1 VSDRFQIPS
10 VGPSALVRFPRI
22 ARRSLDN
29 GLRVWSI
36 ADTAVPVVS
45 VVLVLDIG
53 TAADPTDRPG
63 LAGLV
68 TDLVDEG
75 AGSRN
80 AIEFADALA
89 RIGSHLDIETGPDAT
104 TIGLTTLTKFLP
116 RAMELLADAAMRP
129 HLAGSDLDRVRELR
143 LNRLRQMRRLPGTAG
158 DRALLAAVFGSHPY
172 GHGSFGTT
180 PSLQAITV
188 DEARAFWTSAF
199 GPDRATLIVAGD
211 IVAGDAVAA
220 AQSSFADWSGDHPRT
235 PTPNPAATAAAGH
248 VLIVNRPGSP
258 QSDLRVGH
266 LGPPRSTEA
275 FHRLVTLNALLGG
288 QFTSRINKK
297 LREAMG
303 VTYGARSSFDFRG
316 AGGDFVC
323 DASVDAAAT
332 TPAVVEILAE
342 CQALRTDDAV
352 QSEELAR
359 AKASL
364 TRGYVRNFETA
375 GQLARAAVQLS
386 TYDLDEGEFDRF
398 VPRVDAVTESD
409 ISTTAREFLHP
420 DEAAIVVV
428 GDAERVQAELES
440 LGRPIR
446 IFEPEF

>member
-1 VSDRFQIPS
+1 LSDRFQIPS
-10 VGPSALVRFPRI
+10 VGPSAHVHFPRI

-36 ADTAVPVVS
+36 AHPAVPVVS
-45 VVLVLDIG
+45 IMLVLDIG
-53 TAADPTDRPG
+53 TAADPVDRPG

-75 AGSRN
+75 AGSRD
-80 AIEFADALA
+80 AIAISDALA
-89 RIGSHLDIETGPDAT
+89 RIGSHLEIESGPDAT
-104 TIGLTTLTKFLP
+104 TIGLTTLTKSLP
-116 RAMELLADAAMRP
+116 RAMELLADVAMRP
-129 HLAGSDLDRVRELR
+129 HLAESDLDRVRELR

-188 DEARAFWTSAF
+188 DEARAFWTRAF

-211 IVAGDAVAA
+211 LAASDAIAA
-220 AQSSFADWSGDHPRT
+220 AQASFAGWSGDHPRT
-235 PTPNPAATAAAGH
+235 PTPEPSATAAARQ
-248 VLIVNRPGSP
+248 VLIVDRPGSP

-266 LGPPRSTEA
+266 VGPPRRTDA
-275 FHRLVTLNALLGG
+275 FHRLVTMNALLGG

-303 VTYGARSSFDFRG
+303 VTYGARSSFDFRV
-316 AGGDFVC
+316 AGGDFAC

-332 TPAVVEILAE
+332 TDAIVEILAE
-342 CQALRTDDAV
+342 CQTLRTDAV
-352 QSEELAR
+352 EMDELTR

-375 GQLARAAVQLS
+375 SQLARAAVQLS

-398 VPRVDAVTESD
+398 VSRIDAVTEAD
-409 ISTTAREFLHP
+409 VMTTAQEFVHP
-420 DEAAIVVV
+420 DDAAIVVV
-428 GDAERVQAELES
+428 GDAGRVQGGLEK

-446 IFEPEF
+446 LFEPEF